1 MQRVD
6 TIWQADSVVHHYLT
20 GTRGAIPLAQEQ
32 LAVMERVI
40 TAALPQGVARFLDLG
55 CGDGVLGAVL
65 LARNPAAAG
74 VFVDFSAAMLTA
86 AQARLHPYAHAHV
99 VAADY
104 SHPHWYY
111 EETIAAH
118 APYDVIVSGFS
129 IHHQPDAR
137 KWAIYAELFHLLRP
151 GGVFVNIEHVA
162 LHSAFGH
169 ALAEQHMLDT
179 LWRHQQHQGQTAD
192 WESFAHAFHNRVDKQ
207 ANQLTPVETQC
218 HWLRE
223 IGFVEVDCYLKLFEL
238 AVFAGRKPE
247 DRC

>member
-32 LAVMERVI
+32 IAVMERVI
-40 TAALPQGVARFLDLG
+40 AAARPAGVQTFLDLG

-65 LARNPAAAG
+65 LARYPAANG
-74 VFVDFSAAMLTA
+74 VFVDFSPAMLTA
-86 AQARLHPYAHAHV
+86 AQARLHQHQNAHL

-104 SHPHWYY
+104 SHPHWYFH
-111 EETIAAH
+111 ETIAAH
-118 APYDVIVSGFS
+118 APFDVIVSGFS
-129 IHHQPDAR
+129 LHHQPDAR

-151 GGVFVNIEHVA
+151 GGVFVNLEQVA
-162 LHSAFGH
+162 SHSTFGH

-179 LWRHQQHQGQTAD
+179 LWRHQQRQGQTAD
-192 WESFAHAFHNRVDKQ
+192 WESFAQAFHSRADKQ

-218 HWLRE
+218 RWLRE
-223 IGFVEVDCYLKLFEL
+223 IGFVDVDCYLKLFEL
-238 AVFAGRKPE
+238 AVFAGSKPE
-247 DRC
+247 DVH

>member
-6 TIWQADSVVHHYLT
+6 TIWQADSVVHTYLT

-40 TAALPQGVARFLDLG
+40 TAALPQGVQRFLDLG

-65 LARNPAAAG
+65 LARQPAATG
-74 VFVDFSAAMLTA
+74 VFVDFSPAMLTA
-86 AQARLHPYAHAHV
+86 AQTRLQPYAGAHLV
-99 VAADY
+99 TADY
-104 SHPHWYY
+104 SDPRWYFQ
-111 EETIAAH
+111 ETIAAH
-118 APYDVIVSGFS
+118 APYDALVSGFS

-137 KWAIYAELFHLLRP
+137 KWAIYAEIFHLLRP
-151 GGVFVNIEHVA
+151 GGIFVNIEHVA
-162 LHSAFGH
+162 SASALGH

-192 WESFAHAFHNRVDKQ
+192 WESFAHAFHHRVDKQ

-247 DRC
+247 ASH